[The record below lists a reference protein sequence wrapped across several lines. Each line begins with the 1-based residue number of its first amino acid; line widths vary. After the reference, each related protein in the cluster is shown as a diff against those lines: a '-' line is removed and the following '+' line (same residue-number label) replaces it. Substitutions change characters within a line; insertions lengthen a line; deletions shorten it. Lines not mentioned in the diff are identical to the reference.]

1 VCSRS
6 VFFRRRERSEIEAEE
21 NSREFFFGGCFTA
34 EFLLFFGGAKGDA
47 REPGGRLEI
56 VGRGPGGVKYEGGAY
71 GEDSAAGGGGGAGG
85 LFLVMSCVGVAGLE

>member
-1 VCSRS
+1 
-6 VFFRRRERSEIEAEE
+6 
-21 NSREFFFGGCFTA
+21 
-34 EFLLFFGGAKGDA
+34 
-47 REPGGRLEI
+47 LEI